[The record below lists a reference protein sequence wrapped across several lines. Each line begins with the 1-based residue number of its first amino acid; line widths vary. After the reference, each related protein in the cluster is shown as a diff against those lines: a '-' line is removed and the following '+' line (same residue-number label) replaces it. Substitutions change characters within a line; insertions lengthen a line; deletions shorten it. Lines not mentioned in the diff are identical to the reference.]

1 MVTQCENVTK
11 NLHKKKRG
19 YLAPLIS
26 LIRLSHSV
34 RFASPQS
41 APSGVK
47 NDPIIYCISYRNS
60 LYVSHS
66 AAILLKHES
75 LLIHSATFHVV
86 QSAHPLY
93 SVGMSERLK
102 LDCAIAIAVFN
113 ASLVYMNYS
122 KRGVYSNPPFIK
134 KTLNC

>member
-1 MVTQCENVTK
+1 MVCEVRACN
-11 NLHKKKRG
+11 NSLHIKKRG
-19 YLAPLIS
+19 YLSPLIS

-66 AAILLKHES
+66 AAILLKHWS

-113 ASLVYMNYS
+113 AMFVYLNYTI
-122 KRGVYSNPPFIK
+122 RGVYVTPPIVK
-134 KTLNC
+134 RILNC